1 MSSDGAVQTDTVPR
15 DECDNWLKGSSEMV
29 NCISRSDRA
38 SGGPPDLGYARTK
51 SDWISRASQ
60 AVILASD
67 PLPDRNVSITRLDGM
82 SVICIDFAALGKEA
96 GGE

>member
-1 MSSDGAVQTDTVPR
+1 
-15 DECDNWLKGSSEMV
+15 MV